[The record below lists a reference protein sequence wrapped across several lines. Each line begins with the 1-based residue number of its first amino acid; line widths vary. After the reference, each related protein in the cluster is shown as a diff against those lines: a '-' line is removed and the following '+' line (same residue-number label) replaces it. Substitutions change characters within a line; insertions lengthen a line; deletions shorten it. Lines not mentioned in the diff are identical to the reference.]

1 MGWDRGIFH
10 DSSDSS
16 RFTCCRKYF
25 FEWSLSGILSGIL
38 SDKYSSIPSGIY
50 PHVLSKIL
58 FGMCSCPC
66 NRRAAC
72 RSLWDWSNLET
83 FIWQVG
89 KPLRLILT
97 MAFSRTKFL
106 TFYLT
111 YILFWHFIW
120 HSIWHI
126 NIYIHS
132 DPLSAGANFEWF
144 RMPVCRWKKY
154 RCRTFLL
161 KSMSMD
167 WSKGSFAGP
176 PLLYIYQIYHIYIY
190 IYIYIWWENQ
200 WFPVKIF
207 QKKKQSIDHVR
218 SAIQHRCQH
227 LGQAR
232 SDPTLQNLRLSE
244 PSERCFVELVELRIR
259 GIRPRI
265 TVSFLLISKHIMLD
279 QCWIILSFVHWFII
293 RLALKVNIICFKIVS
308 RLCAP
313 WYWKK
318 YIVNC
323 CSIIRKKMGKC
334 VTHILFNTHI
344 TGIHRNLA
352 LDVRDTQCVSQNKMF
367 LG

>member
-50 PHVLSKIL
+50 PHVLSNIL

-72 RSLWDWSNLET
+72 RPLWDWSNLET

-176 PLLYIYQIYHIYIY
+176 PLLYIYQIYIYIY
-190 IYIYIWWENQ
+190 IYIYLMR
-200 WFPVKIF
+200 K
-207 QKKKQSIDHVR
+207 SM
-218 SAIQHRCQH
+218 
-227 LGQAR
+227 
-232 SDPTLQNLRLSE
+232 
-244 PSERCFVELVELRIR
+244 
-259 GIRPRI
+259 
-265 TVSFLLISKHIMLD
+265 VS
-279 QCWIILSFVHWFII
+279 
-293 RLALKVNIICFKIVS
+293 
-308 RLCAP
+308 
-313 WYWKK
+313 
-318 YIVNC
+318 
-323 CSIIRKKMGKC
+323 G
-334 VTHILFNTHI
+334 
-344 TGIHRNLA
+344 
-352 LDVRDTQCVSQNKMF
+352 
-367 LG
+367 